1 MAEYQELNKSGN
13 TESPTSSLVPK
24 IYKGSD
30 QLERAYKF
38 VQEQLKRSWQ
48 DHENRTAKWLEWNK
62 AYRLIDE
69 QKPDEGASVVDPEPQ
84 IEVDTL
90 TANYTEAFLAQD
102 PPFKFQ
108 GMEESD
114 DEQAEIMTSYVA
126 DGLRRIQIRESFER
140 TLRQGLVYGT
150 MIVKTPYKKTSIK
163 RKVKKRIAAGIDS
176 LGGTK
181 YETKVVDIAFP
192 RMDDTDWEYVS
203 IYDFYPIGRG
213 KSIEQLDGVIQFYER
228 SYDELLVLKQRAEKN
243 GELEKLTGIYYNL
256 ENIIPIDPNK
266 KLSIC
271 EYWGKI
277 PKSIVT
283 GNDDDMYECFEG
295 VITCVLS
302 RSDMGKLMLRNDNSK
317 RTGEMTNYE
326 EPVQAEF
333 TEGAIRFQDNPYWDG
348 ERPYL
353 SCPYTPIDDE
363 FYGIGIIEGI
373 IEKWWELNTTIRQI
387 LDNKTLQLLN
397 PTIEDVNANVQR
409 NIKLVKN
416 PRIKA
421 DDINGVRT
429 WPIADF
435 SANGYNAVASLK
447 DEMRRASGAVESVQ
461 GVAMSKDTSATEFAG
476 VAQQAGIRIKN
487 KIKLIDE
494 RLFKPFLERSYK
506 YAQQFA
512 TEERVVKVLGKKG
525 VNWRKVAPEDIY
537 GTLDIITNGPTQIEN
552 GVVMANKMIQYLGI
566 AARAPQF
573 ANIPYLLG
581 EIWTKLGFPE
591 SDRSKVVLSGGDE
604 DMQDLQQEIA
614 ALSMGQRVLV
624 KPNSNHKL
632 HLAIAIQSY
641 DKLRKEGDVKDDV
654 SYAFEE
660 YIDRHHELMLA
671 QEANGGRLGD
681 SMPNE
686 QEAGGRETPNPMQ
699 QGAPSNDQG
708 VLA

>member
-1 MAEYQELNKSGN
+1 MAEYQNIPSNGLDQKA
-13 TESPTSSLVPK
+13 TSTLLPK
-24 IYKGSD
+24 IYKESEQLSRAYD
-30 QLERAYKF
+30 FVKTQLER
-38 VQEQLKRSWQ
+38 SWT
-48 DHENRTAKWLEWNK
+48 DHETRLSKWLEWDK

-90 TANYTEAFLAQD
+90 TANYTEAFLSQD

-108 GMEESD
+108 GMEETD

-126 DGLRRIQIRESFER
+126 DGLRRIQVRESFER
-140 TLRQGLVYGT
+140 TLRQGLVMGT
-150 MIVKTPYKKTSIK
+150 MLVKTPYKKTFVK
-163 RKVKKRIAAGIDS
+163 RKVKKRIPSGLDDK
-176 LGGTK
+176 GGVK
-181 YETKVVDIAFP
+181 YETKVVEIDFP

-203 IYDFYPIGRG
+203 IFDFYPIGRG
-213 KSIEQLDGVIQFYER
+213 SSIEKLDGVVQFYER
-228 SYDELLVLKQRAEKN
+228 SYDELLALKQKTGDDGSIN
-243 GELEKLTGIYYNL
+243 GIYYNL
-256 ENIIPIDPNK
+256 ENITPIDSLK
-266 KLSIC
+266 KLSVC

-295 VITCVLS
+295 VITCVIA
-302 RSDMGKLMLRNDNSK
+302 RDDFGKRMLRNQHSE
-317 RTGEMTNYE
+317 RTGELTNHE
-326 EPVQAEF
+326 EP
-333 TEGAIRFQDNPYWDG
+333 TSSMDGAIRFQDNPYWDG

-353 SCPYTPIDDE
+353 SCPYTPVDDE
-363 FYGIGIIEGI
+363 FYGIGIIEPI

-435 SANGYNAVASLK
+435 SVNGYNAVASLK
-447 DEMRRASGAVESVQ
+447 DEMRRASGAVESIQ
-461 GVAMSKDTSATEFAG
+461 GVAMDKDTSATEFAG
-476 VAQQAGIRIKN
+476 VAQQAGVRIKN

-512 TEERVVKVLGKKG
+512 TEERIVKVIGKKG
-525 VNWRKVAPEDIY
+525 VNWRKVLPEEIY

-552 GVVMANKMIQYLGI
+552 SVILANKMIQYLGI

-573 ANIPYLLG
+573 SNIPYLLG
-581 EIWTKLGFPE
+581 EIWVKLGFPE
-591 SDRSKVVLSGGDE
+591 SDRHKVVLSGGDE
-604 DMQDLQQEIA
+604 DSNEVEQEIA
-614 ALSMGQRVLV
+614 ALSMGQRVMV
-624 KPNSNHKL
+624 RPNSNHKM
-632 HLAIAIQSY
+632 HLVMAIQQY
-641 DKLRKEGDVKDDV
+641 ERLRNEGMTNESID
-654 SYAFEE
+654 YAFEE
-660 YIDRHHELMLA
+660 YIDRHNDFMEA
-671 QEANGGRLGD
+671 QESNGGRLGAA
-681 SMPNE
+681 MPNE
-686 QEAGGRETPNPMQ
+686 MEVGGRETPNVMQ
-699 QGAPSNDQG
+699 EGVPSNDQG

>member
-1 MAEYQELNKSGN
+1 ME
-13 TESPTSSLVPK
+13 ESNVLLPK

-30 QLERAYKF
+30 QLERANDF
-38 VQEQLKRSWQ
+38 VQAQLKRAWQ
-48 DHENRTAKWLEWNK
+48 DHENRSAKWLDWDK

-90 TANYTEAFLAQD
+90 TANFTEAFLGQD

-108 GMEESD
+108 GMEASD

-150 MIVKTPYKKTSIK
+150 MLVKTPYKKTSIK
-163 RKVKKRIAAGIDS
+163 RKVKKRIPAGVDTT
-176 LGGTK
+176 GGIK
-181 YETKVVDIAFP
+181 YETKVLDVVFP

-203 IYDFYPIGRG
+203 IFDFYPVGRG
-213 KSIEQLDGVIQFYER
+213 SSIEALDGVIQFYER
-228 SYDELLVLKQRAEKN
+228 SYDELLAMKQKTDKEGDKEKI
-243 GELEKLTGIYYNL
+243 TGVYYNL
-256 ENIIPIDPNK
+256 ENIIPIDPSK
-266 KLSIC
+266 KLSVC

-277 PKSIVT
+277 PKSIIT
-283 GNDDDMYECFEG
+283 GNDEDQYECFEG
-295 VITCVLS
+295 VISCVIA
-302 RSDMGKLMLRNDNSK
+302 RSDFGKRMLRNQHSA
-317 RTGEMTNYE
+317 RTGEMTSYE
-326 EPVQAEF
+326 EPINVI
-333 TEGAIRFQDNPYWDG
+333 EGAIRFQENPYWDG

-353 SCPYTPIDDE
+353 SCPYTPVDDE
-363 FYGIGIIEGI
+363 FYGIGIIEPM
-373 IEKWWELNTTIRQI
+373 IEKWYELNTTIRQI

-421 DDINGVRT
+421 DDINGVKT

-447 DEMRRASGAVESVQ
+447 DEMRRGSGAVESVQ
-461 GVAMSKDTSATEFAG
+461 GVQMSKDTSATEFAG

-494 RLFKPFLERSYK
+494 RLFKPFLDRSYK

-512 TEERVVKVLGKKG
+512 TEERIVKVLGKAG
-525 VNWRKVAPEDIY
+525 VNWRKVAPDDIY

-552 GVVMANKMIQYLGI
+552 SMVLANKMIQYLGI

-581 EIWTKLGFPE
+581 EIWVKLGFPE
-591 SDRSKVVLSGGDE
+591 SDRNKVVLSGGDE
-604 DMQDLQQEIA
+604 GQNEIEQEIV

-624 KPNSNHKL
+624 RPNSNHQA
-632 HLAIAIQSY
+632 HLAMAIQAY
-641 DKLRKEGDVKDDV
+641 DKLRSEGKTNEAVD
-654 SYAFEE
+654 YAFEE
-660 YIDRHHELMLA
+660 YIDRHQDLMEA
-671 QEANGGRLGD
+671 QQANGGRLGAA
-681 SMPNE
+681 MPNPME
-686 QEAGGRETPNPMQ
+686 VAGRETPNPMQ
-699 QGAPSNDQG
+699 QGEPSNEQG
-708 VLA
+708 VMI